1 MVLSSGEILTI
12 GSGVQSQ
19 VGGTA
24 VIRRSPK
31 KQDEEKTIEIP
42 KSTIKYHKIRTHEKY
57 RVKGEIPQDYISD
70 IKVPKTDVDKLMQ
83 LTSKYKLVTFKIPD
97 ESHDYYIKSCYE
109 IDYISSPIRY
119 KGEGTK
125 AVKSLLE
132 KSMTDKDTEGRL
144 IVNVKITDNET
155 SSAGFFYKLG
165 FRFADKNKN
174 IIMSNW
180 LKEEKNILSPKITG
194 LMYLPKENTQK
205 LLMYRM
211 LL

>member
-24 VIRRSPK
+24 VIRRSSK
-31 KQDEEKTIEIP
+31 KQDEEKAIEIP
-42 KSTIKYHKIRTHEKY
+42 KSTIKYHKIRKHEKY
-57 RVKGEIPQDYISD
+57 RVRGEIPQDYISD
-70 IKVPKTDVDKLMQ
+70 MKVPKTDVDRLMQ

-165 FRFADKNKN
+165 FRFIDRQKNE
-174 IIMSNW
+174 IMKNW
-180 LKEEKNILSPKITG
+180 LKDEKNILSPKITG
-194 LMYLPKENTQK
+194 LMYLPKEHTQR

>member
-12 GSGVQSQ
+12 GSGIQSQ

-24 VIRRSPK
+24 TIRRSSK
-31 KQDEEKTIEIP
+31 KQDEEKAIEIP
-42 KSTIKYHKIRTHEKY
+42 KSTIKYHKIRKHEKY
-57 RVKGEIPQDYISD
+57 RVKGELPQDYISD
-70 IKVPKTDVDKLMQ
+70 IKVPKTDIDKLIQ

-97 ESHDYYIKSCYE
+97 ESHDYYIKSCYQ
-109 IDYISSPIRY
+109 IDYISSPIRH

-132 KSMTDKDTEGRL
+132 KSMTDKDTEGRI
-144 IVNVKITDNET
+144 IVDVKITDSET

-165 FRFADKNKN
+165 FRFIDRQKNE
-174 IIMSNW
+174 IMKNW
-180 LKEEKNILSPKITG
+180 LKDEKNILPPKTTG
-194 LMYLPKENTQK
+194 LMYLPKEHTQR

>member
-12 GSGVQSQ
+12 GSGIQSQ
-19 VGGTA
+19 VGGTIP
-24 VIRRSPK
+24 VRNQNK
-31 KQDEEKTIEIP
+31 KNEEEKPNKIP
-42 KSTIKYHKIRTHEKY
+42 KSVIRYHKIRKHEKY

-70 IKVPKTDVDKLMQ
+70 IKVPKTDVDKLIQ

-97 ESHDYYIKSCYE
+97 ESHDYYIKSCYQ

-132 KSMTDKDTEGRL
+132 KSMTDKDTEGRI
-144 IVNVKITDNET
+144 IVDIKIIDNET

-165 FRFADKNKN
+165 FRFIDKSKN
-174 IIMSNW
+174 EIIKTW
-180 LKEEKNILSPKITG
+180 LKDEKNILSPKITG
-194 LMYLPKENTQK
+194 LMYLPKENIQK

>member
-1 MVLSSGEILTI
+1 MVLSSKEILTI

-19 VGGTA
+19 VGIT
-24 VIRRSPK
+24 SPVRYSNK
-31 KQDEEKTIEIP
+31 KQNDEKTIEIP
-42 KSTIKYHKIRTHEKY
+42 KSTIKYHKIRKHEKY

-97 ESHDYYIKSCYE
+97 ESHDYYVRSCYQ

-165 FRFADKNKN
+165 FRFIDKSKN
-174 IIMSNW
+174 NIMKNW
-180 LKEEKNILSPKITG
+180 LTDEKNILSPQITG
-194 LMYLPKENTQK
+194 LMYLPKENIQK